1 MSQTV
6 GISGSAADRVVV
18 VSSDGHAT
26 AAMTEYRQYLPAH
39 LREEFDAFCDV
50 FAREGA
56 RTIDPAS
63 LRNRLDEDQV
73 VDWIENVIEPGRLA
87 GQYDPN
93 QRIKELDH
101 EGITAEVLFPDFGL
115 PWELHPPLKAAMI
128 GYTRTPE
135 QIEAANG
142 AYNRWLADFCRA
154 APGRLGGLAVVS
166 FADVED
172 TVAEIHWAKQNG
184 LVGIVAPTL
193 PESTPFFHKRHEPIW
208 DTLEALEMPMSTH
221 TAISSITDH
230 MATETLKAIPHPAC
244 AAPVMTAQAFFFTQ
258 QIVSHLIWGG
268 VLEKHPNLTLVLTEQ
283 GSGWVI
289 SARASM
295 NYTWDRSY
303 LRRDIREVV
312 PRRPAEYFDRQIFLG
327 ASLFSRAEAA
337 ARHEIGVDKL
347 CIGMDYP
354 HHEGTWGAGPGTTDW
369 LRATL
374 GAAGVPADEARLMLG
389 GNATKLWGFDADQL
403 AGVASEIGPD
413 LGLVLTPPTE
423 EHFPRGDVHK
433 PIATAF

>member
-1 MSQTV
+1 MS
-6 GISGSAADRVVV
+6 SGTPAERAVV

-26 AAMTEYRQYLPAH
+26 AVMTDYRHYIPAD
-39 LREEFDAFCDV
+39 LRNDFDAFCEV

-63 LRNRLDEDQV
+63 LRNRLDESEV

-87 GQYDPN
+87 GQYDPE
-93 QRIKELDH
+93 QRIKELDR
-101 EGITAEVLFPDFGL
+101 EGIAAEVLFPDFGL

-128 GYTRTPE
+128 GYTRTAE
-135 QIEAANG
+135 QIEVANK
-142 AYNRWLADFCRA
+142 AHNRWLADFCAA
-154 APGRLGGLAVVS
+154 APGRLGGLAVVT

-172 TVAEIHWAKQNG
+172 TVAEIRWAKEHG

-193 PESTPFFHKRHEPIW
+193 PEATPFFHSRHEPIW
-208 DTLEALEMPMSTH
+208 DVLEELDMPMSTH
-221 TAISSITDH
+221 TAISGITQH
-230 MATETLKAIPHPAC
+230 MATETLKAVPHPAC

-258 QIVSHLIWGG
+258 QIVHHLIWGG
-268 VLEKHPNLTLVLTEQ
+268 VLERHPNLKLALTEQ
-283 GSGWVI
+283 GSGWII
-289 SARASM
+289 SAKASM
-295 NYTWDRSY
+295 DYTWNRSY
-303 LRRDIREVV
+303 LRRDVREIVKRS
-312 PRRPAEYFDRQIFLG
+312 PSEYFDRQVYLG

-337 ARHEIGVDKL
+337 GRHEIGVDKI

-374 GAAGVPADEARLMLG
+374 GASAVPAEDARLMLG
-389 GNATKLWGFDADQL
+389 ENAIKLWNFDGAQL
-403 AGVASEIGPD
+403 RTLGDEIGPELD
-413 LGLVLTPPTE
+413 LVLTPPTE
-423 EHFPRGDVHK
+423 DHFPRGDVHK